1 MDNEPED
8 VPTVA
13 SRGFASRA
21 RPGDASAETRILSDD
36 SEASRTSAEPP
47 KSSHVTG
54 PSVAHGRHTRA
65 QPTVASPADAVRQD
79 ERVRYR
85 LLAFTGIAI
94 PLAAAAFAPFLPGT
108 QAAHSML
115 YASLALLFVAN
126 IGLLIQALNRTP
138 LRALPLGMT
147 WAGAVLGVLGA
158 TAFFGLLSAAPMA
171 LVLGFYVVGR
181 SSFRS
186 VAIASFAMG
195 ALGHACL
202 LFAVVMRWLPDG
214 LIALPSID
222 VMSFIP
228 LEVLVQG
235 LLGASWLAARQSQS
249 ELRATLEELDGAA
262 RALALRQALL
272 DEVKNDLEQAAQLG
286 GPGRLTDALL
296 GPFRL
301 GGVIGRGGMGEIYE
315 ARTASGEVAAVKV
328 LFPHLLQDAGMR
340 ARFVR
345 ESEVV
350 ASLEVPNV
358 VRVLGI
364 GTPDEGLPY
373 IAMERLRGSDL
384 AEVLRAHGKLDARS
398 SLDLATQVLCGLD
411 AAAKAGIVHR
421 DIKPQNLFYAESDGG
436 RVWKILDFGVSRLVS
451 SGATLTTGQLVGT
464 PRYMAPEQAKGG
476 DIDARADLY
485 ALAAVLYRCITG
497 RPPFAG
503 DEMHAVLHRVT
514 HEMPPMPSSFTDLP
528 TDIDAFFALALAKNP
543 AERLEHQHFL
553 AALQDAFA
561 SRLDA
566 ALRTRAD
573 ALTKTWP
580 WLT

>member
-1 MDNEPED
+1 MDTETED
-8 VPTVA
+8 APTVA
-13 SRGFASRA
+13 SKGASFRA
-21 RPGDASAETRILSDD
+21 RPPAPSGETQLDARDPTTSEALKSASA
-36 SEASRTSAEPP
+36 
-47 KSSHVTG
+47 TG
-54 PSVAHGRHTRA
+54 PSTAHARLARPQA
-65 QPTVASPADAVRQD
+65 TVASPADAVRQD

-85 LLAFTGIAI
+85 LLALTGIAVSTAALLGA
-94 PLAAAAFAPFLPGT
+94 PLLPGSS
-108 QAAHSML
+108 AAHTML
-115 YASLALLFVAN
+115 AVSLATIIAANVALLLQVLRPA
-126 IGLLIQALNRTP
+126 P
-138 LRALPLGMT
+138 LQALPLGLA
-147 WAGAVLGVLGA
+147 WGGAVLGVLGA
-158 TAFFGLLSAAPMA
+158 SAFFGLLSAAPMA

-181 SSFRS
+181 SSFRA
-186 VAIASFAMG
+186 VAISSYVAG
-195 ALGHACL
+195 AVGHACL
-202 LFAVVMRWLPDG
+202 LAAVALGWLPDG
-214 LIALPSID
+214 LIALPAINLA
-222 VMSFIP
+222 SFVI
-228 LEVLVQG
+228 LEALVQG
-235 LLGASWLAARQSQS
+235 MLGACWAAARQSQA

-328 LFPHLLQDAGMR
+328 LFPHLLQDASMR
-340 ARFVR
+340 SRFVR

-350 ASLEVPNV
+350 ASLDVPNV

-373 IAMERLRGSDL
+373 IAMERLRGADL
-384 AEVLRAHGKLDARS
+384 AEVLRAQGKLDEPT
-398 SLDLATQVLCGLD
+398 SLELATQILRGLD
-411 AAAKAGIVHR
+411 AAARAGIVHR
-421 DIKPQNLFYAESDGG
+421 DIKPQNIFRAEIGASSGTE

-497 RPPFAG
+497 RPPFSG

-514 HEMPPMPSSFTDLP
+514 HEMPPRPSSFTNLP
-528 TDIDAFFALALAKNP
+528 PDIDAFFALALAKDP
-543 AERLEHQHFL
+543 AERLERELFL
-553 AALQDAFA
+553 GALQDAFA
-561 SRLDA
+561 SRLDSPLHA
-566 ALRTRAD
+566 RAD
-573 ALTKTWP
+573 ALIKAWP
-580 WLT
+580 WLR

>member
-1 MDNEPED
+1 
-8 VPTVA
+8 
-13 SRGFASRA
+13 
-21 RPGDASAETRILSDD
+21 
-36 SEASRTSAEPP
+36 
-47 KSSHVTG
+47 
-54 PSVAHGRHTRA
+54 
-65 QPTVASPADAVRQD
+65 
-79 ERVRYR
+79 
-85 LLAFTGIAI
+85 
-94 PLAAAAFAPFLPGT
+94 
-108 QAAHSML
+108 ML

-126 IGLLIQALNRTP
+126 VGLLAQALGRSP
-138 LRALPLGMT
+138 LRALPLGLT
-147 WAGAVLGVLGA
+147 WACAVLGVLGA
-158 TAFFGLLSAAPMA
+158 SAFFGLLSAAPMA

-186 VAIASFAMG
+186 VSVASLAMG
-195 ALGHACL
+195 AVGHAAL
-202 LFAVVMRWLPDG
+202 LFAVLNQWLPDG
-214 LIALPSID
+214 LIALPALD
-222 VMSFIP
+222 GMSFLA
-228 LEVLVQG
+228 LETLVQC
-235 LLGASWLAARQSQS
+235 LLGASWLAARQSQA

-262 RALALRQALL
+262 RAIALRQALL

-328 LFPHLLQDAGMR
+328 LFPHLLQDASMR

-384 AEVLRAHGKLDARS
+384 AEVLRAEGKLDARA
-398 SLDLATQVLCGLD
+398 SLELADQVLHGLE

-421 DIKPQNLFYAESDGG
+421 DIKPQNLFRAESDAGC
-436 RVWKILDFGVSRLVS
+436 VWKILDFGVSRLVA

-528 TDIDAFFALALAKNP
+528 TDIDAFFALALAKDP
-543 AERLEHQHFL
+543 HARLERERFL
-553 AALQDAFA
+553 PALKDAFA
-561 SRLDA
+561 SRLDG
-566 ALRTRAD
+566 ALRARAES
-573 ALTKTWP
+573 LTKAWP
-580 WLT
+580 WLK

>member
-1 MDNEPED
+1 MDTEPED

-13 SRGFASRA
+13 SRGLANRPRSDEGSAAS
-21 RPGDASAETRILSDD
+21 SKAEL
-36 SEASRTSAEPP
+36 P
-47 KSSHVTG
+47 KSVR
-54 PSVAHGRHTRA
+54 GRPLRA
-65 QPTVASPADAVRQD
+65 LTTVASPADAVRQD

-85 LLAFTGIAI
+85 LLALTGIFV
-94 PLAAAAFAPFLPGT
+94 PMGAAAVAPFLPGT
-108 QAAHSML
+108 PAAHAML
-115 YASLALLFVAN
+115 YTSLALLFVAN
-126 IGLLIQALNRTP
+126 IGLLAQALHRAP
-138 LRALPLGMT
+138 LRALPLGIT
-147 WAGAVLGVLGA
+147 WAVAVLGVLGA

-186 VAIASFAMG
+186 VAVASYAMG
-195 ALGHACL
+195 AAGHLCL
-202 LFAVVMRWLPDG
+202 LFAVLMQWLPDG
-214 LIALPSID
+214 LIALPTLD
-222 VMSFIP
+222 VIAFVA
-228 LEVLVQG
+228 LEVLVQS
-235 LLGASWLAARQSQS
+235 LLGASWLAARQSQA

-328 LFPHLLQDAGMR
+328 LFPHLLQDASMR

-384 AEVLRAHGKLDARS
+384 AEVLRAEGKLDVRA
-398 SLDLATQVLCGLD
+398 SLELADQVLRGLD

-421 DIKPQNLFYAESDGG
+421 DIKPQNLFLAESDAG
-436 RVWKILDFGVSRLVS
+436 RVWKILDFGVSRLVA

-514 HEMPPMPSSFTDLP
+514 HEMPPMPSSFTQLP
-528 TDIDAFFALALAKNP
+528 TDMDAFFALALAKDP
-543 AERLEHQHFL
+543 RERLEREHFL
-553 AALQDAFA
+553 QALKDAFA
-561 SRLDA
+561 SRLDG
-566 ALRTRAD
+566 ALRARAES
-573 ALTKTWP
+573 LTKVWP
-580 WLT
+580 WLK

>member
-1 MDNEPED
+1 M
-8 VPTVA
+8 PTVA
-13 SRGFASRA
+13 SPGFASRA
-21 RPGDASAETRILSDD
+21 RPAYPSAETDD
-36 SEASRTSAEPP
+36 ESEASRTSVKPP
-47 KSSHVTG
+47 KTAQVTG
-54 PSVAHGRHTRA
+54 PWVAHGRHARA

-85 LLAFTGIAI
+85 LLAFTGITIA
-94 PLAAAAFAPFLPGT
+94 PATAAFAPFLPGT
-108 QAAHSML
+108 HAAHSML
-115 YASLALLFVAN
+115 YASLALIFTAN
-126 IGLLIQALNRTP
+126 IGLLAQAMNRSP
-138 LRALPLGMT
+138 LRALPLGIT

-158 TAFFGLLSAAPMA
+158 TAFFGLLSAAAMT

-186 VAIASFAMG
+186 VAIGSFAMG
-195 ALGHACL
+195 AIGHACL
-202 LFAVVMRWLPDG
+202 LFGVMMQWLPGG
-214 LIALPSID
+214 LVALPTID
-222 VMSFIP
+222 VTSFIP
-228 LEVLVQG
+228 LEALVQC
-235 LLGASWLAARQSQS
+235 LLGASWLAARQSQG

-328 LFPHLLQDAGMR
+328 LFPHLLQDASMR
-340 ARFVR
+340 ARFLR
-345 ESEVV
+345 ESEVI
-350 ASLEVPNV
+350 ARLEVPNV
-358 VRVLGI
+358 VRVLAI

-384 AEVLRAHGKLDARS
+384 AEVLRARGKLDARS
-398 SLDLATQVLCGLD
+398 SLDLAAQVLCGLD

-421 DIKPQNLFYAESDGG
+421 DIKPQNLFHAEGDGG

-451 SGATLTTGQLVGT
+451 SSATLTTGQIVGT
-464 PRYMAPEQAKGG
+464 PRYMAPEQAKGC

-514 HEMPPMPSSFTDLP
+514 HEMPPMPSAFTDLP

-543 AERLEHQHFL
+543 AERLEREHFL
-553 AALQDAFA
+553 RALQDAFA
-561 SRLDA
+561 SRLDVALHARA
-566 ALRTRAD
+566 A
-573 ALTKTWP
+573 ALTKAWV